1 MQNLSVQWNFFFLIG
16 EYSTTPAKDIE
27 TERHHRGS
35 DGKVRARSKRS
46 NDPSPTAD
54 SEIEVIT
61 LISIP
66 LVNPAKMSSCLC

>member
-1 MQNLSVQWNFFFLIG
+1 MDLFFLIIG
-16 EYSTTPAKDIE
+16 EYSTTPAKEIE
-27 TERHHRGS
+27 TDRHHRGS

-61 LISIP
+61 LIYIS
-66 LVNPAKMSSCLC
+66 LVKPAKIISCIY

>member
-1 MQNLSVQWNFFFLIG
+1 MQNLSLQWNFFLLTG
-16 EYSTTPAKDIE
+16 EYSTTPAKDTE
-27 TERHHRGS
+27 TDRHHRGS

-61 LISIP
+61 LIYIP
-66 LVNPAKMSSCLC
+66 VIHTAKMNSYLC